1 MIDRLLST
9 IAPHL
14 CCGCGKIGTILCDS
28 CKYDILNDEFGLCVA
43 CDEPT
48 ADYLCRRH
56 GGVIE
61 QGWYVAE
68 RAGTLEHVIDQYKF
82 YAARGA
88 SRELTDL
95 LVSRLPELPVSTV
108 VVPIP
113 TVPAHIRQRG
123 YDHMARIGRQFARTR
138 KLSYAPVLV
147 RRTTT
152 KQRDAG
158 RALRFRQ
165 AAQAFAVHGTIDSK
179 RPYLIIDDV
188 ATTGATLLAAAAALR
203 GAGAET
209 VYVAA
214 IARQPLD

>member
-1 MIDRLLST
+1 MIDRLLSA

-43 CDEPT
+43 CDEP
-48 ADYLCRRH
+48 AASYLCRRH
-56 GGVIE
+56 SGVVD

-68 RAGTLEHVIDQYKF
+68 RAGTLQHVIDQYKF
-82 YAARGA
+82 YAARSA
-88 SRELTDL
+88 SRELADL
-95 LVSRLPELPVSTV
+95 LVSRLPELPSTTI

-113 TVPAHIRQRG
+113 TVPGHIRQRG
-123 YDHMARIGRQFARTR
+123 YDHMARIGRQFARMRRLT
-138 KLSYAPVLV
+138 YVPVLV

-158 RALRFRQ
+158 RTLRFKQ
-165 AAQAFAVHGTIDSK
+165 AAQAFAVHGAVDPA

-203 GAGAET
+203 NAGAET